1 MYISPI
7 KKILFKK
14 RINKQKAVA
23 QPHVVVHSPHADAA
37 PSSPVPQVEAGLAP
51 SPRTVHWYDRLVKF
65 FTEG

>member
-1 MYISPI
+1 MNI
-7 KKILFKK
+7 KKVLFKTH
-14 RINKQKAVA
+14 RNKQKAAV
-23 QPHVVVHSPHADAA
+23 QHHVVVHSPHADAA

>member
-1 MYISPI
+1 MKI
-7 KKILFKK
+7 KKVLFKTH
-14 RINKQKAVA
+14 RNKQKAAV
-23 QPHVVVHSPHADAA
+23 QHHSPHADAA